1 MADFI
6 SLSARDG
13 AGQFTAYAVEPS
25 TKPTAAIVIIQEVFG
40 VNPNIRRICHR
51 WGEDGYLTI
60 APDLFWRLQAGVE
73 LNREIPEEL
82 AVALDLMRRFD
93 APKGLEDIAVAID
106 YARQRVAKVGVL
118 GFCLGGRLAYLS
130 ATRGDPD
137 AGVLFYGNIEDL
149 MGLASSLTTPF
160 QAHFAGDDHVIP
172 QRAVETVRK
181 GLSHKRNVSIFEYPG
196 VEHGFAGEFGPRRN
210 VSAAELANDR
220 ARHFFRE
227 HLRTR

>member
-1 MADFI
+1 LADFI
-6 SLSARDG
+6 SLTARDG
-13 AGQFTAYAVEPS
+13 TGKFMAYAVEPCIR
-25 TKPTAAIVIIQEVFG
+25 PTAAIVIIQEVFG

-51 WGEDGYLTI
+51 WSEHGYLTI

-82 AVALDLMRRFD
+82 GVALDLMRRFD
-93 APKGLEDIAVAID
+93 TLKGLEDIAAAID
-106 YARQRVAKVGVL
+106 YARQEVTKVGVL

-137 AGVLFYGNIEDL
+137 ASVLFYGNIEDL
-149 MGLASSLTTPF
+149 LGSASSLTTPF

-172 QRAVETVRK
+172 PRAVETVRNS
-181 GLSHKRNVSIFEYPG
+181 LTHKRNVSIFEYPG

-210 VSAAELANDR
+210 ASAADLANDR
-220 ARHFFRE
+220 ARHFFQE
-227 HLRTR
+227 HLRAG